1 VSTRNYR
8 VLRRT
13 QPDGSPWFEIH
24 EVNYDDQGAP
34 RSCGMLGARVGGEDL
49 AELGRVIDML
59 RWALDEPIIENPATR
74 RGRSRRESRS
84 PQDADRR
91 RHGRKTTKAMMSF
104 IGLLTGNIGSLL
116 RARPIK
122 PGRGQGSLSGA
133 TPGTKEVRGRCRV

>member
-24 EVNYDDQGAP
+24 EVYYDDQGAP

-59 RWALDEPIIENPATR
+59 RWALDEPIIEIRQPEEDEAEEKAGLLKTPIV
-74 RGRSRRESRS
+74 E
-84 PQDADRR
+84 DTDERR
-91 RHGRKTTKAMMSF
+91 R
-104 IGLLTGNIGSLL
+104 
-116 RARPIK
+116 K
-122 PGRGQGSLSGA
+122 P
-133 TPGTKEVRGRCRV
+133 